1 MSVLDRK
8 WVRRAFAAAVAAG
21 LVAVTSVDVAVA
33 QQRREHDRKVAAAR
47 ALHRAESR
55 YLDGVRAIAAKAFD
69 VLQPY
74 QQVLNAMYADPTTI
88 YAARDAFAGA
98 APAKQIGALVARLDK
113 LPVPKTMRAHQE
125 KLRAALN
132 SYVGHLTSVRK
143 QAHVTDYRTLY
154 DALDN
159 GFDGDFISDN
169 TDWQIA
175 LQDTFAVHL
184 DGPPKTPGFDATAP
198 ITLVT
203 WVYRAD
209 RSCNKAFD
217 QADPALRRLEKNTE
231 TPADFGLVGRS
242 LESFTALIRKVP
254 LPADQQAALRRDI
267 MRRLPIVDASGRAMI
282 AFTHA
287 LEVHDPDAVHV
298 ALEKILASGDA
309 VKPLVAAFQ
318 SRHVVI
324 CRNLLADLVQIDE
337 PTKRPATLP
346 T

>member
-1 MSVLDRK
+1 MSVFDRK
-8 WVRRAFAAAVAAG
+8 WVRVAFAAGIAAG

-47 ALHRAESR
+47 ALRRAETR
-55 YLDGVRAIAAKAFD
+55 YLDGVRAIAGQAYKI
-69 VLQPY
+69 LQPY
-74 QQVLNAMYADPTTI
+74 QQVLDAMYADPTMI

-98 APAKQIGALVARLDK
+98 APAKQIGTLVARLDK
-113 LPVPKTMRAHQE
+113 LSVPKTMHGHQE

-143 QAHVTDYRTLY
+143 QAHVTEYRTLY
-154 DALDN
+154 DAMDTEFGGN
-159 GFDGDFISDN
+159 FIGDN
-169 TDWQIA
+169 TSWQIA

-184 DGPPKTPGFDATAP
+184 DGPPKTPSSDEAAP

-203 WVYRAD
+203 WVFRAD
-209 RSCNKAFD
+209 RSCDKAFD
-217 QADPALRRLEKNTE
+217 EADPALRRLEKNTE

-242 LESFTALIRKVP
+242 LQSFTTLIRRVP
-254 LPADQQAALRRDI
+254 LPPDQQAALRRDI

-287 LEVHDPDAVHV
+287 LQVHDPDAVHA
-298 ALEKILASGDA
+298 ALQKILASGDA

-337 PTKRPATLP
+337 PTKHPATLP